1 MEELVKQM
9 QSSEPT
15 GVPVK
20 SQKSFL
26 MSIPAAFIG
35 KFSKIPFS
43 RSSNVVFHI
52 ITTITINHT
61 TYNEQC
67 IV

>member
-1 MEELVKQM
+1 MEALVKQM

-35 KFSKIPFS
+35 KF
-43 RSSNVVFHI
+43 
-52 ITTITINHT
+52 
-61 TYNEQC
+61 
-67 IV
+67 

>member
-35 KFSKIPFS
+35 KFEILI
-43 RSSNVVFHI
+43 V
-52 ITTITINHT
+52 TTVIINHT
-61 TYNEQC
+61 T
-67 IV
+67 